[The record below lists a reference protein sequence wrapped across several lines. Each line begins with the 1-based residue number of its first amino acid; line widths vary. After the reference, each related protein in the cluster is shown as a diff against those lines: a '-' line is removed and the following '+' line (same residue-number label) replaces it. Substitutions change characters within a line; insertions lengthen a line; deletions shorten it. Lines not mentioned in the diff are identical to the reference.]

1 MKLKDMIFKGLYDG
15 TVAIISN
22 PNDDYIA
29 CQIGDNWFYFI
40 GSEYEDLTPDEVYE
54 SFTKE
59 DLTNMIYNTLES
71 FKNDDDFIDEFDYY
85 QSILEENYQQKE
97 LKKNNKNY

>member
-1 MKLKDMIFKGLYDG
+1 MKLKDMIFKGLCDG

-22 PNDDYIA
+22 PNDDCIT

-71 FKNDDDFIDEFDYY
+71 FKNDDDFIDEFNYY

-97 LKKNNKNY
+97 LKK